1 MTRVNAVVCIG
12 PDNVIGVKDKLIWKS
27 KKDLEYFKLLTIG
40 NPCIFGS
47 TTYYGLPN
55 RPLKDR
61 LNIVIDHTQESPIKA
76 NFEYGSIYTSC
87 KGMTISVNKP
97 ELALFASCNFDDVF
111 ICGGSSIYKYFFD
124 NDLID
129 TFYVNY
135 ITSPDIEKAIKE
147 ANSED
152 LIKFKI
158 NKEDFVHKGYVE
170 QSDYNKIVQKEWCLP
185 ENNDKNQIIQFTKW
199 DKIKLA

>member
-12 PDNVIGVKDKLIWKS
+12 PDNVIGIKNKLIWKS
-27 KKDLEYFKLLTIG
+27 KRDLEYFKLLTIG

-55 RPLKDR
+55 RPLKER

-76 NFEYGSIYTSC
+76 SFEYGSIHTSC
-87 KGMTISVNKP
+87 KGISISVNKP

-111 ICGGSSIYKYFFD
+111 VCGGSSIYKYFFD

-135 ITSPDIEKAIKE
+135 ITSSDIEKTIKE
-147 ANSED
+147 SNSED
-152 LIKFKI
+152 LVRFRI
-158 NKEDFVHKGYVE
+158 NKEDLIHKGYVE
-170 QSDYNKIVQKEWCLP
+170 QLDYNKMVQEEWVLP
-185 ENNDKNQIIQFTKW
+185 EDNDKNQIIQFSKW
-199 DKIKLA
+199 DKIKQA